1 MTGRP
6 LKTTYATNDVL
17 TAANMNDTNTEVN
30 ASTYTGV
37 TTSVANE
44 LALFNGTD
52 GKGLKRATS
61 TGVVVVN
68 SGVVS
73 ASVPAAASVAT
84 GESTTSGTYTDLA
97 TTTDQVTVT
106 IGPSGMALISIA
118 AQITNSGS
126 AGVSTMSFAASGAN
140 TIAADDANSIFYKNP
155 FAGGSGDRHGT
166 SKLLTGLAAGSTTFK
181 LKYKAGNTGTFTYRD
196 ISVIPL

>member
-30 ASTYTGV
+30 GSTYTGV
-37 TTSVANE
+37 TSSVANE
-44 LALFNGTD
+44 VPLFNGTD

-61 TGVVVVN
+61 TGVAVLN
-68 SGVVS
+68 SGVLS
-73 ASVPAAASVAT
+73 ASAPAAASVAT
-84 GESTTSGTYTDLA
+84 GESTGSSTYTDLT

-106 IGPSGMALISIA
+106 IGPSGMAWISIA

-126 AGVSTMSFAASGAN
+126 AGVSTMSWAASGAN
-140 TIAADDANSIFYKNP
+140 VIPADDSNCVFYKNP
-155 FAGGSGDRHGT
+155 FAGGSGDRHGVT
-166 SKLLTGLAAGSTTFK
+166 KLLTGLTAGSTTFK

>member
-1 MTGRP
+1 MARP
-6 LKTTYATNDVL
+6 LPTSFTTWSVL
-17 TAANMNDTNTEVN
+17 TATNMNDTNTEVN
-30 ASTYTGV
+30 ASTYTGT

-44 LALFNGTD
+44 LPLFSGTD
-52 GKGLKRATS
+52 GKGLKRATA

-73 ASVPAAASVAT
+73 ASAPAAATVAT
-84 GESTTSGTYTDLA
+84 SESTTSSTYTDLT

-106 IGPSGMALISIA
+106 IGPSGCALIIIT

-126 AGVSTMSFAASGAN
+126 AGVSNMSWEASGAN
-140 TIAADDANSIFYKNP
+140 TIAASDANCTFYKNP
-155 FAGGSGDRHGT
+155 FAGGSGDRRSVT
-166 SKLLTGLAAGSTTFK
+166 KTQTGLTPGSTTFK
-181 LKYKAGNTGTFTYRD
+181 LKYKAGNTGTFSFRD